1 MPHFQVWI
9 RGSDLAGV
17 ECETEK
23 EAREF
28 IRNFYGWKRL
38 PKGTTVNTIPPGYYE
53 EMVGFSRRAGF
64 DASND

>member
-1 MPHFQVWI
+1 M
-9 RGSDLAGV
+9 S
-17 ECETEK
+17 K
-23 EAREF
+23 ARLRRRRL

-53 EMVGFSRRAGF
+53 KMVEFNRRAGF